1 MKRREFLGLAAGA
14 AAAWPLA
21 AQAQQKKG
29 MLRVAW
35 VGFLPRSSPLVAT
48 TPRRLA
54 EFGYRE
60 DENLVIDYVQVA
72 GSEEAIYAGTRELA
86 ARKPDILLAVGPEA
100 ALKAAIAYAP
110 TTPIVMLAADY
121 DPVARGYVSS
131 LARPGGRITGLYFQQ
146 SELVVK
152 RLQFFKEAIPDL
164 TSAIIFYDAISAEQ
178 WRAAEAASGKLALRL
193 SAVDLHDPP
202 YDYGRALAE
211 APPDNRKNLFVPVSP
226 GLFADAERLAKFALS
241 NRLASI
247 FAAREFVAAGGL
259 MSYGASFE
267 KMTDRMND
275 KVIQIA
281 QGAKPA
287 DLPIEQPTKF
297 QFVINLAT
305 ARALGIEFS
314 QALLARADDVIE

>member
-131 LARPGGRITGLYFQQ
+131 LARPGGRITGL
-146 SELVVK
+146 LPAV
-152 RLQFFKEAIPDL
+152 R
-164 TSAIIFYDAISAEQ
+164 T
-178 WRAAEAASGKLALRL
+178 RREAAAILQGGDPGLNLGDHLLRRDIRGTMEGRRGRERQARLAALRR
-193 SAVDLHDPP
+193 
-202 YDYGRALAE
+202 G
-211 APPDNRKNLFVPVSP
+211 
-226 GLFADAERLAKFALS
+226 
-241 NRLASI
+241 
-247 FAAREFVAAGGL
+247 
-259 MSYGASFE
+259 
-267 KMTDRMND
+267 
-275 KVIQIA
+275 
-281 QGAKPA
+281 
-287 DLPIEQPTKF
+287 
-297 QFVINLAT
+297 
-305 ARALGIEFS
+305 
-314 QALLARADDVIE
+314 LARPAL

>member
-1 MKRREFLGLAAGA
+1 MERREFLGLAAGA

-54 EFGYRE
+54 EIGYRE

-72 GSEEAIYAGTRELA
+72 GSEEAIYAGTRVLA

-152 RLQFFKEAIPDL
+152 RLQFFKEAIPDF

-178 WRAAEAASGKLALRL
+178 WRAAEAASGKLGLRL
-193 SAVDLHDPP
+193 SGVDLHDPP
-202 YDYGRALAE
+202 YDYDRALAE
-211 APPDNRKNLFVPVSP
+211 SPPDNRKNLFVPVSP
-226 GLFADAERLAKFALS
+226 GLFADGERLANFASS
-241 NRLASI
+241 NRLASM

-259 MSYGASFE
+259 MSYGASFL
-267 KMTDRMND
+267 KMTERLND
-275 KVIQIA
+275 KLIRIA
-281 QGAKPA
+281 QGANPA
-287 DLPIEQPTKF
+287 DMPIEQPTNF
-297 QFVINLAT
+297 EFVINLAT
-305 ARALGIEFS
+305 AHALELELS
-314 QALLARADDVIE
+314 PTLLARADEVIE